1 MTKQKQKETTENLI
15 SRAEFARR
23 QGWNRSRVSQL
34 AKDGR
39 LVVDDDGNVFV
50 AESLARISS
59 SRDLSKLSTTE
70 RHAAKRQ
77 ARQNVDDDIALES
90 IALNT
95 AEIVEGSYIDYK
107 TKNEKFKAL
116 TAQANY
122 ELSVGKL
129 LAVDD
134 VAKVISNAAGI
145 IRSRFEAQPEA
156 LAYEL
161 AAITEP
167 ARIAATLKAYNEN
180 LLNDLH
186 KTFKQLAT
194 SNK

>member
-1 MTKQKQKETTENLI
+1 MTKQKPKETTENLI

-34 AKDGR
+34 AKQGR

-50 AESLARISS
+50 AESLARINSTK
-59 SRDLSKLSTTE
+59 DLSKISTIQ

-77 ARQNVDDDIALES
+77 EKQNSSVDAAMIES

-95 AEIVEGSYIDYK
+95 ADIVEGSFIDYK
-107 TKNEKFKAL
+107 TKNEKYKAL
-116 TAQANY
+116 KAQADY

-129 LAVDD
+129 LLVDD

-145 IRSRFEAQPEA
+145 IRSRFEAQPDA
-156 LAYEL
+156 LAYQL

-167 ARIAATLKAYNEN
+167 ARIAATLKEYNEN
-180 LLNDLH
+180 LLNELH
-186 KTFKQLAT
+186 KTFKQLA
-194 SNK
+194 K